1 MSGLNFK
8 NFFYCITESIE
19 EEITKLQQQISTI
32 EAQKFSRTK
41 PLDDALGR
49 LRTML
54 AQKQRQ
60 ATTQNANNSQSTK
73 PTTQTTTP
81 GSGGK
86 ETPGV

>member
-54 AQKQRQ
+54 AQKQRL
-60 ATTQNANNSQSTK
+60 S
-73 PTTQTTTP
+73 
-81 GSGGK
+81 
-86 ETPGV
+86 